1 MPAESI
7 TRGSAGE
14 SAGHRERGDQE
25 ENDRGEGLRVST
37 AGPSGSQQGLHQQG
51 SQTHP
56 EAGQVRQ
63 EERREEAVF
72 PGSEK
77 RPHGNGWGV
86 SKPSFLL
93 CFLSDQE

>member
-1 MPAESI
+1 MPAEPI

-14 SAGHRERGDQE
+14 SARHRERGDQE
-25 ENDRGEGLRVST
+25 ENDSGEGLRVST
-37 AGPSGSQQGLHQQG
+37 AGPSGCRQGLRQRG
-51 SQTHP
+51 SQTHL

-77 RPHGNGWGV
+77 KLHGNGWG
-86 SKPSFLL
+86 S
-93 CFLSDQE
+93 